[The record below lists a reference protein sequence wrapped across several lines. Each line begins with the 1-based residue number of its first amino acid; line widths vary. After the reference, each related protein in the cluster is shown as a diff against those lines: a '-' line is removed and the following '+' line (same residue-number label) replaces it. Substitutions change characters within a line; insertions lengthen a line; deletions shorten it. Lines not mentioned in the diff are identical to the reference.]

1 MAGPIEDY
9 AFLGDL
15 HTAALVGRD
24 GSMDWLCLPRFDS
37 PACFAALLG
46 DDNAGRWLLAPATGG
61 PATRRSYRGDALV
74 LDSEWDTPD
83 GTVRITDLMPQR
95 GEGADVVRIVTGVSG
110 TVPMRMDLALRFDY
124 GSVVPWVRTVGRQLV
139 ATAGPDAVSLSTP
152 VELVGQDERTT
163 AEFDVHAGQS
173 VPFVLTY
180 ALSYQGRPR
189 PVDPDKALAD
199 TESFW
204 ADWISRCSYSGR
216 YSDAVRRSLVLLK
229 GLTYAPTGGIVAAAT
244 TSLPEQLGG
253 PRNWDYRYCWLR
265 DATFTLQALLGTGYL
280 DEARAWREWLLRSVA
295 GDPADL
301 QIMYGLDGTRRLAE
315 YELPWLGGYE
325 GSTPVRVGNAAAGQ
339 FQLDVWGEV
348 LTGLAQAR
356 DAGLAEQDSAWDVQR
371 ALLDHLEGHW
381 QDPDDSLWEM
391 RGQRRHFVHSKVLA
405 WAGLDRAVRAAEGGL
420 PGPVDA
426 WRATRDEQIHTEVL
440 DKGFDSARG
449 TFTQF
454 YGSKGLDA
462 ATLLIP
468 QVGFLPGTDA
478 RVVGT
483 IDAVQR
489 ELVSDGLVL
498 RYQQQADGADGLPG
512 GEGAFLACSFWLAAA
527 LRGAGRT
534 GEARELFER
543 LLGLRNDLGMLAEE
557 YDTTARRQV
566 GNTPQAF
573 SHVALVNTAREL
585 DGALGS

>member
-339 FQLDVWGEV
+339 FQLDVYGEV
-348 LTGLAQAR
+348 LNGLHEAR
-356 DAGLAEQDSAWDVQR
+356 QAGLHGQDPAWGVQR
-371 ALLDHLEGHW
+371 ALLDYLEGHW
-381 QDPDDSLWEM
+381 QQPDDSLWEM
-391 RGQRRHFVHSKVLA
+391 RGQRRDFVHSKVMA
-405 WAGLDRAVRAAEGGL
+405 WAGVDRAVQAVDTFGL
-420 PGPVDA
+420 AGPVDR
-426 WRATRDEQIHTEVL
+426 WRALREQIHTEVL